1 MKPKMNK
8 LGIHIITILTGIMI
22 LIAPGCKKKD
32 DTSNPDPV
40 IPPTNTVKIPGKLPD
55 MLHSYEKGTG
65 HGLSANKHM
74 LIGKGLY
81 HSRIFGG
88 ASGVGEFPYFDI
100 AELGYDIY
108 KEQHGDP
115 QQEAE
120 YDKINGELAT
130 IESEIATLDND
141 LRALAA
147 AIELDFNKLE
157 NFEMALAAN
166 TIFDNISDLY
176 SSTSVNSLSY
186 FAQTSLAIKK
196 GTSGTTWAE
205 LAIFWEQFATNAN
218 NNTSGAVAGITGLYG
233 LMCPNS
239 TELQDGLLAKFAIQV
254 VQQSAGNANQ
264 YVHAKTV
271 LGMIENYF
279 TTIVNYQFQALTVYA
294 NVVNVIDPSGS
305 TFKTYLNGTFRQ
317 QILDEIDAYLQAV
330 DFMTVNLIDFRN
342 AQQFGSDMQYHPI
355 QIAPDTTFLN
365 GLARSRFIAALYRQA
380 VNLKYPIVS
389 GTVVTPH
396 DLTDGTGSPV
406 NTLDISVESGGNMN
420 STADIMEST
429 YPYTRWGQNGIA
441 SPDNNWNSYS
451 FFLDTNTTLTGGKFD
466 LQLICSDNY
475 HPWRHEEPISGS
487 VQVLYYNPE
496 KPDQSTATTSP
507 TATNTMPFG
516 FFAWNWYWGYMRL
529 SMADFSEWT
538 IDIVD
543 AYGLDNAAEF
553 YNSPYGFG
561 VPISNYSIQGFD
573 WASGALTVF
582 PGKAHPS
589 PPFVNKIMIKGNITV
604 DPNSSWFL
612 ADYMV
617 ALPCKFTESNGG
629 NTANVYF
636 FSTVNVSQCS
646 IPMPVDFEVYCGV
659 GYTTGD
665 AAFSNNDNFDYKNK
679 SEFYSGFSDCFMSSH
694 SINANDQQYVNYVM
708 ETGPDGIN
716 NYTNGLIDY
725 EFHWCS
731 QYTYRMTYD
740 IFQP

>member
-1 MKPKMNK
+1 MNK

-88 ASGVGEFPYFDI
+88 ANGIGEFPYFDI

-120 YDKINGELAT
+120 YNNINNQLAT
-130 IESEIATLDND
+130 IESELATLDTD
-141 LRALAA
+141 LIALAA
-147 AIELDFNKLE
+147 ELELDVNKLE
-157 NFEMALAAN
+157 NFEMAQAAN
-166 TIFDNISDLY
+166 TYFGYISDLY
-176 SSTSVNSLSY
+176 SSTSANSLAY

-196 GTSGTTWAE
+196 GTSGTTWAD
-205 LAIFWEQFATNAN
+205 LAVFWRQFATNAD
-218 NNTSGAVAGITGLYG
+218 NNTSGAVASITQLHGLI
-233 LMCPNS
+233 CPAQATMQS
-239 TELQDGLLAKFAIQV
+239 GLLAKFAIQV
-254 VQQSAGNANQ
+254 VQQSAGTANQ
-264 YVHAKTV
+264 YAHAKTV

-279 TTIVNYQFQALTVYA
+279 TTIVNYQFQAVTVYA

-305 TFKTYLNGTFRQ
+305 TFKAYLNGTFRQ
-317 QILDEIDAYLQAV
+317 QILDEINAYLQAV

-342 AQQFGSDMQYHPI
+342 TGQFGSDMQYHPI
-355 QIAPDTTFLN
+355 QIAPDTTYLN

-380 VNLKYPIVS
+380 VNLKYSIVN
-389 GTVVTPH
+389 GTVVTPN
-396 DLTDGTGSPV
+396 DLTNGTGTPV
-406 NTLDISVESGGNMN
+406 NTLDISVGSAGNMN
-420 STADIMEST
+420 SIATALEST

-451 FFLDTNTTLTGGKFD
+451 FFLDTAVTLTGGKLD
-466 LQLICSDNY
+466 LQLMCSDNY
-475 HPWRHEEPISGS
+475 HPWRHEEPIGGS
-487 VQVLYYNPE
+487 VQVLYYNPD
-496 KPDQSTATTSP
+496 KPDQATATASP

-553 YNSPYGFG
+553 TNSPYGFG
-561 VPISNYSIQGFD
+561 VPISNYSLNGMN
-573 WASGALTVF
+573 WATGALTVF
-582 PGKAHPS
+582 PGKDHPS
-589 PPFVNKIMIKGNITV
+589 PPFVNKIAIKGNITV
-604 DPNSSWFL
+604 APEQTLGFF

-617 ALPCKFTESNGG
+617 ALPCRFTENDGG
-629 NTANVYF
+629 HTANVHF
-636 FSTVNVSQCS
+636 FSTVTVNQSA

-659 GYTTGD
+659 GYTSGD
-665 AAFSNNDNFDYKNK
+665 ATFSNSDNFDYQNK
-679 SEFYSGFSDCFMSSH
+679 SQFYSGFSVCTVSSH

-708 ETGPDGIN
+708 ETGPDEIN
-716 NYTNGLIDY
+716 NYTNGLLDY

-731 QYTYRMTYD
+731 QYTYNNTYD